1 MGPPRKDLLD
11 AVPGLRRQLRG
22 AVVLGVGEVAAT
34 IAQGLLL
41 AHAIAIGVLGL
52 DGPMLPTLLGLVA
65 AVLLRMA
72 FQATAETTGRTAGR
86 TAVAVLRE
94 RAVAAALRRAAE
106 RGDGPRSGA
115 LAAQWVHGADAVA
128 SYAGR
133 YLPAT
138 VVAGIA
144 PVLVIATVAVV
155 DPLSAGLLAFAA
167 PIVVVFLILV
177 GYRAQDAAEQR
188 HAGLALLGGHL
199 LDVLR
204 GLPTL
209 RAFGRER
216 VQAEQALKAGEHY
229 RVGTMAT
236 LREAFLSAFV
246 LEFVAM
252 LGTALVAVACG
263 IRLAQGQMEFGPAIA
278 ALVLAPEV
286 FLPLRRLGSEFHAA
300 ADAEPLLRELA
311 AAAEAPRGGTDRRE
325 TAGSGAAST
334 QNSGVTALGA
344 ATTTDAPA
352 KTDLPARTVEARDAR
367 SHDLVLD
374 RVTVRH
380 ADRRAATFDA
390 LDLRVAAGETTALV
404 GPSGSGKTTILR
416 LLLGLEAPAEGAVRC
431 GDHDLRTIDMRAW
444 HAGVAWIPQ
453 HPALLPDTLAA
464 NVRFGRDAD
473 DDAVRDALGAVG
485 LGALLRAL
493 PLGLQTALGDVDLP
507 LSAGERRRLAIARAL
522 LRDPGLV
529 IVDEPT
535 ANLDGVTA
543 ESIVAVLERLVA
555 GRTAV
560 IATHDA
566 LPLRLADR
574 VVDLGEVLERDARTR
589 VQDDL
594 PSATAAD
601 SETGSAAVTA

>member
-1 MGPPRKDLLD
+1 MGPPRRDLLD

-22 AVVLGVGEVAAT
+22 AVLLGVGEVTAT

-52 DGPMLPTLLGLVA
+52 DGRLLPTLLGLIV
-65 AVLLRMA
+65 AVLARMA

-86 TAVAVLRE
+86 NAVAVLRE
-94 RAVAAALRRAAE
+94 RAVGAALRRAAE
-106 RGDGPRSGA
+106 RSDGPRSGA
-115 LAAQWVHGADAVA
+115 VAAQWVHGADAVA
-128 SYAGR
+128 TYFGR

-144 PVLVIATVAVV
+144 PLLVIAAVAFV
-155 DPLSAGLLAFAA
+155 DPLSAGLLAFAT

-177 GYRAQDAAEQR
+177 GYRAQDAAERR

-216 VQAEQALKAGEHY
+216 VQAEQVLKAGEHY

-263 IRLAQGQMEFGPAIA
+263 IRLAQGHMEFGPAIA

-286 FLPLRRLGSEFHAA
+286 FLPLRRLGGEFHAS

-311 AAAEAPRGGTDRRE
+311 E
-325 TAGSGAAST
+325 AASGGSPGEERT
-334 QNSGVTALGA
+334 GGPAAGAEGVPYASTA
-344 ATTTDAPA
+344 APDPRA
-352 KTDLPARTVEARDAR
+352 
-367 SHDLVLD
+367 HDLTLD
-374 RVTVRH
+374 GVTVRH
-380 ADRRAATFDA
+380 ADRRAATFAA
-390 LDLRVAAGETTALV
+390 LDLRFAASETTALV

-416 LLLGLEAPAEGAVRC
+416 LLLGLETPTDGAVRC
-431 GDHDLRTIDMRAW
+431 GERDLRSVDPAAW
-444 HAGVAWIPQ
+444 HSCVAWIPQ

-473 DDAVRDALGAVG
+473 DDAVRAALDAVG
-485 LGALLRAL
+485 LGDLLRAL
-493 PLGLQTALGDVDLP
+493 PQGLATPLGDVDLP

-522 LRDPGLV
+522 LRDPRLV

-543 ESIVAVLERLVA
+543 ESIVAVLERLVS

-560 IATHDA
+560 IATHDP

-574 VVDLGEVLERDARTR
+574 VIDLGDVLDRDPR
-589 VQDDL
+589 
-594 PSATAAD
+594 
-601 SETGSAAVTA
+601 AVTA

>member
-22 AVVLGVGEVAAT
+22 AVLLGVGEVVAT
-34 IAQGLLL
+34 IAQALLM

-52 DGPMLPTLLGLVA
+52 DGPLLPTLLGLA
-65 AVLLRMA
+65 GSVLLRLA

-86 TAVAVLRE
+86 TAVAELRE
-94 RAVAAALRRAAE
+94 RAVSTALRRAAE
-106 RGDGPRSGA
+106 RGDGPRPGT

-128 SYAGR
+128 GYFGR
-133 YLPAT
+133 YLPAI

-209 RAFGRER
+209 RAFGRDR
-216 VQAEQALKAGEHY
+216 AQAAQVLKAGEHY
-229 RVGTMAT
+229 RAGTMAT

-300 ADAEPLLRELA
+300 ADAEPLLRSLA
-311 AAAEAPRGGTDRRE
+311 AAADDERRPDRAPVDDARAAGHPTPATGPT
-325 TAGSGAAST
+325 TAVIDA
-334 QNSGVTALGA
+334 
-344 ATTTDAPA
+344 DAPA
-352 KTDLPARTVEARDAR
+352 PDPAV
-367 SHDLVLD
+367 HDLTLAA
-374 RVTVRH
+374 VTVRH
-380 ADRRAATFDA
+380 PDRRAATLDAFDA
-390 LDLRVAAGETTALV
+390 TFTAGTTTALV
-404 GPSGSGKTTILR
+404 GPSGAGKTTILR
-416 LLLGLEAPAEGAVRC
+416 LLLGLEAPTAGVVAC
-431 GDHDLRTIDMRAW
+431 GGVDLATIDRAAW

-453 HPALLPDTLAA
+453 HPTLLPATLAD
-464 NVRFGRDAD
+464 NVRFGRDDAD
-473 DDAVRDALGAVG
+473 DDAVRAALDAVG
-485 LGALLRAL
+485 LGPLLRAL
-493 PLGLQTALGDVDLP
+493 PRGLATPLGDVDLP

-522 LRDPGLV
+522 LRDPRLV

-543 ESIVAVLERLVA
+543 EAIVRVLERLVR

-560 IATHDA
+560 VATHDP
-566 LPLRLADR
+566 LPLRLAGAT
-574 VVDLGEVLERDARTR
+574 VDLGAPRPSDAP
-589 VQDDL
+589 VV
-594 PSATAAD
+594 AA
-601 SETGSAAVTA
+601 

>member
-1 MGPPRKDLLD
+1 MGPPRRDLLD

-52 DGPMLPTLLGLVA
+52 DGPLLPTLLGLIA

-72 FQATAETTGRTAGR
+72 FQAAAEIRGRTAGR
-86 TAVAVLRE
+86 NAVAALRE
-94 RAVAAALRRAAE
+94 RAVAGALRRAAE

-128 SYAGR
+128 SYFGR

-138 VVAGIA
+138 VIAGIA

-155 DPLSAGLLAFAA
+155 DPLSAGLLAFAT
-167 PIVVVFLILV
+167 PIVVVFLVLV

-216 VQAEQALKAGEHY
+216 VQAEQVLKAGEHY

-263 IRLAQGQMEFGPAIA
+263 IRLAQGHMEFGPAIA

-286 FLPLRRLGSEFHAA
+286 FLPLRRLGGEFHAS

-311 AAAEAPRGGTDRRE
+311 AAAVAPADRPRRPGTTDGE
-325 TAGSGAAST
+325 LTTPAAP
-334 QNSGVTALGA
+334 ADA
-344 ATTTDAPA
+344 ATPGPVPTPADAPDPRIC
-352 KTDLPARTVEARDAR
+352 DLA
-367 SHDLVLD
+367 LD

-380 ADRRAATFDA
+380 PDRRAATLTA
-390 LDLRVAAGETTALV
+390 LDLTFGAGATTALI
-404 GPSGSGKTTILR
+404 GPSGAGKTTILR
-416 LLLGLEAPAEGAVRC
+416 LLLRLETPAEGAVRC
-431 GDHDLRTIDMRAW
+431 GERDLRSVDPRAW
-444 HAGVAWIPQ
+444 HAGAAWIPQ

-473 DDAVRDALGAVG
+473 DDAVGAALDAVG

-493 PLGLQTALGDVDLP
+493 PLGLHTPLGDVDLP
-507 LSAGERRRLAIARAL
+507 LSAGELRRLAIARAL
-522 LRDPGLV
+522 LRDPRLV

-535 ANLDGVTA
+535 ANLDAVTA

-560 IATHDA
+560 IATHDP

-574 VVDLGEVLERDARTR
+574 IVDLGDVLDRTT
-589 VQDDL
+589 V
-594 PSATAAD
+594 PA
-601 SETGSAAVTA
+601 

>member
-1 MGPPRKDLLD
+1 MGPPRRDLLD

-22 AVVLGVGEVAAT
+22 AVLLGVGEVAAT

-52 DGPMLPTLLGLVA
+52 DGSPLPTLIGLVA

-72 FQATAETTGRTAGR
+72 FQATAEITGRSAGR

-106 RGDGPRSGA
+106 RSDGPRSGA
-115 LAAQWVHGADAVA
+115 VAAQWVHGADAVA

-144 PVLVIATVAVV
+144 PVLVIATVAVL

-216 VQAEQALKAGEHY
+216 AQADQVLKAGEHY

-263 IRLAQGQMEFGPAIA
+263 IRLAQGQMAFGPAIA

-311 AAAEAPRGGTDRRE
+311 AAAGPTDASDAVGAPV
-325 TAGSGAAST
+325 TATTVPLVPPNGAAS
-334 QNSGVTALGA
+334 GPA
-344 ATTTDAPA
+344 APRRATRDDAP
-352 KTDLPARTVEARDAR
+352 DPRDQN
-367 SHDLVLD
+367 LVLD
-374 RVTVRH
+374 RVVVH
-380 ADRRAATFDA
+380 HPDRRTATFAA
-390 LDLRVAAGETTALV
+390 LDLTFAAGQTTALV

-416 LLLGLEAPAEGAVRC
+416 LLLGLQAPDDGVVRC
-431 GDHDLRTIDMRAW
+431 GERDLEAIDMHAW

-464 NVRFGRDAD
+464 NVRFGRDID
-473 DDAVRDALGAVG
+473 DDAVRAALDAVG

-493 PLGLQTALGDVDLP
+493 PSGLDTPLGDVELP

-522 LRDPGLV
+522 LRDPRLV
-529 IVDEPT
+529 LVDEPT

-543 ESIVAVLERLVA
+543 EGIVAVLERLVA
-555 GRTAV
+555 GRTTV
-560 IATHDA
+560 IATHDP

-574 VVDLGEVLERDARTR
+574 VIDLGRIRDRTT
-589 VQDDL
+589 D
-594 PSATAAD
+594 T
-601 SETGSAAVTA
+601 TAVTA

>member
-1 MGPPRKDLLD
+1 MGPPRRDLLD
-11 AVPGLRRQLRG
+11 AVPGLRRQLRC
-22 AVVLGVGEVAAT
+22 AVALGVGEVAAT
-34 IAQGLLL
+34 IAQAVLM

-52 DGPMLPTLLGLVA
+52 DGRLLPTLLGLVA
-65 AVLLRMA
+65 AVLVRMA
-72 FQATAETTGRTAGR
+72 FQATAETTGRSAGR
-86 TAVAVLRE
+86 NAVAVLRE
-94 RAVAAALRRAAE
+94 RAVGVALRRASE

-115 LAAQWVHGADAVA
+115 VAAQWVHGADAVA
-128 SYAGR
+128 TYFGR

-144 PVLVIATVAVV
+144 PLLVIAAVAFV
-155 DPLSAGLLAFAA
+155 DPLSAGLLAFAT

-216 VQAEQALKAGEHY
+216 VQAEQVLKAGDHY

-263 IRLAQGQMEFGPAIA
+263 IRLAQGHMEFGPAIA

-286 FLPLRRLGSEFHAA
+286 FLPLRRLGGEFHAS
-300 ADAEPLLRELA
+300 ADAEPLLRDLA
-311 AAAEAPRGGTDRRE
+311 AAAGTATDADAAIPAADGASVSTTSTTAAIAP
-325 TAGSGAAST
+325 
-334 QNSGVTALGA
+334 VTAV
-344 ATTTDAPA
+344 AP
-352 KTDLPARTVEARDAR
+352 DPRR
-367 SHDLVLD
+367 HDLLLD
-374 RVTVRH
+374 GVTVRH
-380 ADRRAATFDA
+380 ADRRAATFEA
-390 LDLRVAAGETTALV
+390 LDLRFTAGETTALV

-416 LLLGLEAPAEGAVRC
+416 LLLGLETPSDGGVRC
-431 GDHDLRTIDMRAW
+431 GDRDLRSVDPAAW

-453 HPALLPDTLAA
+453 HPVLLPDTLAA

-473 DDAVRDALGAVG
+473 DDAVRGALDAVG

-493 PLGLQTALGDVDLP
+493 PRGLDTPLGDVDLP

-522 LRDPGLV
+522 LRDPRLV

-543 ESIVAVLERLVA
+543 ENIVAVLERLVA

-560 IATHDA
+560 IATHDP

-574 VVDLGEVLERDARTR
+574 VVDLGDVLDSTPANPIRND
-589 VQDDL
+589 Q
-594 PSATAAD
+594 PSGT
-601 SETGSAAVTA
+601 VTA

>member
-1 MGPPRKDLLD
+1 MGPPRRDLLD

-22 AVVLGVGEVAAT
+22 AVLLGVGEVAAT

-52 DGPMLPTLLGLVA
+52 DGPLLPTLLGLAA
-65 AVLLRMA
+65 AVLARMA

-86 TAVAVLRE
+86 NAVAVLRE
-94 RAVAAALRRAAE
+94 RAVGAALRRAAE
-106 RGDGPRSGA
+106 RSDGPRSGA
-115 LAAQWVHGADAVA
+115 VAAQWVHGADAVA
-128 SYAGR
+128 TYFGR

-144 PVLVIATVAVV
+144 PLLVIAAVAFV
-155 DPLSAGLLAFAA
+155 DPLSAGLLAFAT

-216 VQAEQALKAGEHY
+216 VQAEQVLKAGDHY
-229 RVGTMAT
+229 RIGTMAT

-263 IRLAQGQMEFGPAIA
+263 IRLAQGHMEFGPAIA

-286 FLPLRRLGSEFHAA
+286 FLPLRRLGGEFHAS

-311 AAAEAPRGGTDRRE
+311 AAASGEPTDTAPIAPADGG
-325 TAGSGAAST
+325 AP
-334 QNSGVTALGA
+334 
-344 ATTTDAPA
+344 DAPGA
-352 KTDLPARTVEARDAR
+352 VRVPDPRT
-367 SHDLVLD
+367 HDLRLAA
-374 RVTVRH
+374 VTVRH
-380 ADRRAATFDA
+380 PDRRAATFEA
-390 LDLRVAAGETTALV
+390 LDLRFAASETTALV

-416 LLLGLEAPAEGAVRC
+416 LLLGLETPADGTVRC
-431 GDHDLRTIDMRAW
+431 GERDLRSVDPAAW

-473 DDAVRDALGAVG
+473 DDAVRDALDAVG
-485 LGALLRAL
+485 LGDLLRAL
-493 PLGLQTALGDVDLP
+493 PRGLATPLGDVDLP

-522 LRDPGLV
+522 LRDPRLV

-543 ESIVAVLERLVA
+543 KSIVTVLERLVD

-560 IATHDA
+560 IATHDP

-574 VVDLGEVLERDARTR
+574 IVDLGDVLDRDSPGVLA
-589 VQDDL
+589 
-594 PSATAAD
+594 
-601 SETGSAAVTA
+601 

>member
-22 AVVLGVGEVAAT
+22 TVLLGVGEVVAT

-52 DGPMLPTLLGLVA
+52 DGPLAPTLIGL
-65 AVLLRMA
+65 
-72 FQATAETTGRTAGR
+72 
-86 TAVAVLRE
+86 AVAVVVRAALQAAAETSGRSAGRRAVATLRE

-106 RGDGPRSGA
+106 HGDGPRPGA
-115 LAAQWVHGADAVA
+115 VATQWVHGADAVA
-128 SYAGR
+128 TYAGR
-133 YLPAT
+133 YLPAI
-138 VVAGIA
+138 VVSGVA
-144 PVLVIATVAVV
+144 PLLVIATVAFV
-155 DPLSAGLLAFAA
+155 DPLSAGLLAFAT
-167 PIVVVFLILV
+167 PIVVVFLVLV
-177 GYRAQDAAEQR
+177 GFRAQDAAEQR
-188 HAGLALLGGHL
+188 QAGLTLLGGHL

-216 VQAEQALKAGEHY
+216 AQAEQVRQAGDHY

-286 FLPLRRLGSEFHAA
+286 FLPLRRLGNEFHAA

-311 AAAEAPRGGTDRRE
+311 AARDPASRDDHDVARRPPRGADPDQPHVEPRPDR
-325 TAGSGAAST
+325 
-334 QNSGVTALGA
+334 
-344 ATTTDAPA
+344 APA
-352 KTDLPARTVEARDAR
+352 SDAGGTPELR
-367 SHDLVLD
+367 LD
-374 RVTVRH
+374 AVTVRH
-380 ADRRAATFDA
+380 AGRRDAA
-390 LDLRVAAGETTALV
+390 LDAVDLTFAAGRTTALV

-416 LLLGLEAPAEGAVRC
+416 LLLGLQAPTAGVVRC
-431 GDHDLRTIDMRAW
+431 DDRDLRSVDPRAW
-444 HAGVAWIPQ
+444 HDAVAWIPQ
-453 HPALLPDTLAA
+453 HPTLLPDTLRV

-473 DDAVRDALGAVG
+473 DDAVRAALDAVG
-485 LGALLRAL
+485 LGPLLRAL
-493 PLGLQTALGDVDLP
+493 PQGLDTPLGDVDLP

-522 LRDPGLV
+522 LRDPRLV
-529 IVDEPT
+529 VVDEPT
-535 ANLDGVTA
+535 ANLDTVTA
-543 ESIVAVLERLVA
+543 DQIVAVLGTLTA

-560 IATHDA
+560 IATHDP
-566 LPLRLADR
+566 LPLRIADAT
-574 VVDLGEVLERDARTR
+574 VDLGAR
-589 VQDDL
+589 
-594 PSATAAD
+594 PSGVAA
-601 SETGSAAVTA
+601 

>member
-1 MGPPRKDLLD
+1 MGPPRRDLLD

-22 AVVLGVGEVAAT
+22 AVLLGVGEVTAT

-52 DGPMLPTLLGLVA
+52 DGRLLPTLLGLIV
-65 AVLLRMA
+65 AVLARMA

-86 TAVAVLRE
+86 NAVAVLRE
-94 RAVAAALRRAAE
+94 RAVGAALRRAAE
-106 RGDGPRSGA
+106 RSDGPRSGA
-115 LAAQWVHGADAVA
+115 VAAQWVHGADAVA
-128 SYAGR
+128 TYFGR

-144 PVLVIATVAVV
+144 PLLVIAAVAFV
-155 DPLSAGLLAFAA
+155 DPLSAGLLAFAT

-216 VQAEQALKAGEHY
+216 VQAEQVLKAGEHY

-263 IRLAQGQMEFGPAIA
+263 IRLAQGHMEFGPAIA

-286 FLPLRRLGSEFHAA
+286 FLPLRRLGGEFHAS

-311 AAAEAPRGGTDRRE
+311 E
-325 TAGSGAAST
+325 AASGG
-334 QNSGVTALGA
+334 SPGEERAGGPAGPAAGAEGVPYASTA
-344 ATTTDAPA
+344 AP
-352 KTDLPARTVEARDAR
+352 DPRT
-367 SHDLVLD
+367 HDLTLD
-374 RVTVRH
+374 GVTVRH
-380 ADRRAATFDA
+380 ADRRTATFDA
-390 LDLRVAAGETTALV
+390 LDLRFAASETTALV

-416 LLLGLEAPAEGAVRC
+416 LLLGLETAADGGVRC
-431 GDHDLRTIDMRAW
+431 GEHDLRTVDMAAW

-473 DDAVRDALGAVG
+473 DDAVRAALDAVG
-485 LGALLRAL
+485 LGDLLRAL
-493 PLGLQTALGDVDLP
+493 PRGLATPLGDVDLP

-522 LRDPGLV
+522 LRDPRLV

-543 ESIVAVLERLVA
+543 ESIVAVLERLVD

-560 IATHDA
+560 IATHDP

-574 VVDLGEVLERDARTR
+574 VIDLGDVLDRDPR
-589 VQDDL
+589 
-594 PSATAAD
+594 
-601 SETGSAAVTA
+601 AVTA

>member
-1 MGPPRKDLLD
+1 MGPPRRDLLD

-22 AVVLGVGEVAAT
+22 AVLLGVGEVVAT
-34 IAQGLLL
+34 IAQALLL

-52 DGPMLPTLLGLVA
+52 DGPLLPTLLGLVA
-65 AVLLRMA
+65 AVLARMA

-86 TAVAVLRE
+86 SAVAMLRE
-94 RAVAAALRRAAE
+94 RAVETALRRAAE
-106 RGDGPRSGA
+106 RSDGPRSGA
-115 LAAQWVHGADAVA
+115 VAAQWVQGADAVA
-128 SYAGR
+128 VYFGR

-144 PVLVIATVAVV
+144 PLLVVAVVAFV
-155 DPLSAGLLAFAA
+155 DPLSAGLLAFAT

-216 VQAEQALKAGEHY
+216 VQAEQVLKAGEHY
-229 RVGTMAT
+229 LVGTMAT

-263 IRLAQGQMEFGPAIA
+263 IRLAQGHMEFGPAIA

-286 FLPLRRLGSEFHAA
+286 FLPLRRLGGEFHASA
-300 ADAEPLLRELA
+300 EAEPLLRELA
-311 AAAEAPRGGTDRRE
+311 DAADGSPGLDRVG
-325 TAGSGAAST
+325 GSGD
-334 QNSGVTALGA
+334 A
-344 ATTTDAPA
+344 ATTGGRTHPSTTAP
-352 KTDLPARTVEARDAR
+352 DPRR
-367 SHDLVLD
+367 HDLTLD
-374 RVTVRH
+374 GVAVRH
-380 ADRRAATFDA
+380 ADRRAATFEA
-390 LDLRVAAGETTALV
+390 LNLRFAAGEVTALV

-416 LLLGLEAPAEGAVRC
+416 LLLGLEAPADGSVRC
-431 GDHDLRTIDMRAW
+431 GEHDLQSVAPAAW

-473 DDAVRDALGAVG
+473 DDAVRAALDAVG
-485 LGALLRAL
+485 LGDLLRAL
-493 PLGLQTALGDVDLP
+493 PNGLATPLGDVDLP

-522 LRDPGLV
+522 LRDPRLV

-543 ESIVAVLERLVA
+543 EGIVAVLGRLVA

-560 IATHDA
+560 IATHDP

-574 VVDLGEVLERDARTR
+574 VVDLGDVLHRDG
-589 VQDDL
+589 
-594 PSATAAD
+594 AT
-601 SETGSAAVTA
+601 AVTA

>member
-1 MGPPRKDLLD
+1 
-11 AVPGLRRQLRG
+11 RG

-52 DGPMLPTLLGLVA
+52 DDRPLPTLLGLAA
-65 AVLLRMA
+65 AVLVRMA
-72 FQATAETTGRTAGR
+72 LQATAETTGRTAGR

-106 RGDGPRSGA
+106 RDDGPRSGA
-115 LAAQWVHGADAVA
+115 VAAQWVHGADAVA

-138 VVAGIA
+138 VIAGIA

-188 HAGLALLGGHL
+188 QAGLALLGGHL

-216 VQAEQALKAGEHY
+216 VQAEQVRKAGEHY

-263 IRLAQGQMEFGPAIA
+263 IRLAQGHMEFGPAIA

-286 FLPLRRLGSEFHAA
+286 FLPLRRLGSEFHAS

-311 AAAEAPRGGTDRRE
+311 DAAAEP
-325 TAGSGAAST
+325 SGDAAAHP
-334 QNSGVTALGA
+334 VA
-344 ATTTDAPA
+344 DAPDPRA
-352 KTDLPARTVEARDAR
+352 ADLTLDAA
-367 SHDLVLD
+367 V
-374 RVTVRH
+374 VRH
-380 ADRRAATFDA
+380 PDRRAATFDG
-390 LDLRVAAGETTALV
+390 LDLRFAAGATTALV

-416 LLLGLEAPAEGAVRC
+416 LLLALQSPTAGAVRC
-431 GDHDLRTIDMRAW
+431 GDVDLATVDPRAW

-473 DDAVRDALGAVG
+473 DDAVRDALAAVG
-485 LGALLRAL
+485 LGPLLRAL
-493 PLGLQTALGDVDLP
+493 PRGLDTPLGDVDLP

-522 LRDPGLV
+522 LRDPRLV
-529 IVDEPT
+529 VVDEPT
-535 ANLDGVTA
+535 ANLDSVTA

-560 IATHDA
+560 IATHDP

-574 VVDLGEVLERDARTR
+574 VVDLGEILDQT
-589 VQDDL
+589 
-594 PSATAAD
+594 
-601 SETGSAAVTA
+601 AVTA

>member
-1 MGPPRKDLLD
+1 MGPPRRDLLNV
-11 AVPGLRRQLRG
+11 VPGLRRQLRG
-22 AVVLGVGEVAAT
+22 AVLLGVGEVAAT

-41 AHAIAIGVLGL
+41 GHAIAIGVLGL
-52 DGPMLPTLLGLVA
+52 DEPLLPTLLGLTA

-72 FQATAETTGRTAGR
+72 FQATAEISGRNAGR

-94 RAVAAALRRAAE
+94 RAVGAALRRAAE
-106 RGDGPRSGA
+106 RADGPRSGA
-115 LAAQWVHGADAVA
+115 VAAQWVHGADAVA

-138 VVAGIA
+138 VIAGVA
-144 PVLVIATVAVV
+144 PVMVITTVAFV
-155 DPLSAGLLAFAA
+155 DPLSAGLLAFAT
-167 PIVVVFLILV
+167 PIVVLFLVLV
-177 GYRAQDAAEQR
+177 GFRAQDAAEQR

-216 VQAEQALKAGEHY
+216 VQADQVQKAGDHY

-252 LGTALVAVACG
+252 LGVALVAVACG

-286 FLPLRRLGSEFHAA
+286 FLPLRRLGNEFHAS

-311 AAAEAPRGGTDRRE
+311 DAATAARDDDRVASGPRGAGCSDRSDADPRTD
-325 TAGSGAAST
+325 
-334 QNSGVTALGA
+334 
-344 ATTTDAPA
+344 
-352 KTDLPARTVEARDAR
+352 DLT
-367 SHDLVLD
+367 LD
-374 RVTVRH
+374 RVAVRH
-380 ADRRAATFDA
+380 PGRRRATFDA
-390 LDLRVAAGETTALV
+390 LDLRFAAGETTALV

-416 LLLGLEAPAEGAVRC
+416 LLLGLQTTADGAVRC
-431 GDHDLRTIDMRAW
+431 GDRDLGTVDSRTW
-444 HAGVAWIPQ
+444 HAGVVWIPQ
-453 HPALLPDTLAA
+453 HPALLPDTLGA
-464 NVRFGRDAD
+464 NVRFGRQAD
-473 DDAVRDALGAVG
+473 DDAVCEALDAVG
-485 LGALLRAL
+485 LGALMRAL
-493 PLGLQTALGDVDLP
+493 PRGLQTPLGDVDLP

-522 LRDPGLV
+522 LRDPKLV
-529 IVDEPT
+529 VVDEPT

-543 ESIVAVLERLVA
+543 ESIVTVLEQLVA

-560 IATHDA
+560 IATHDP

-574 VVDLGEVLERDARTR
+574 VIDLGEVL
-589 VQDDL
+589 DL
-594 PSATAAD
+594 DATAVNA
-601 SETGSAAVTA
+601 

>member
-1 MGPPRKDLLD
+1 MGPPRRDLLD

-52 DGPMLPTLLGLVA
+52 DDPLLPTLLGLVT

-72 FQATAETTGRTAGR
+72 FQATAETSGRTAGR

-94 RAVAAALRRAAE
+94 RAVGAALRRAAE
-106 RGDGPRSGA
+106 RSDGPRSGA
-115 LAAQWVHGADAVA
+115 VATQWVHGADAVA
-128 SYAGR
+128 VYAGR

-144 PVLVIATVAVV
+144 PLLVIATVAFV

-216 VQAEQALKAGEHY
+216 VQAEQVRKAGEHY

-236 LREAFLSAFV
+236 LREAFLSSFV

-263 IRLAQGQMEFGPAIA
+263 IRLAQGHMEFGPAIA

-311 AAAEAPRGGTDRRE
+311 AAADAPTVDASAADAVRLA
-325 TAGSGAAST
+325 TADATSTPDPGLAAPDAGA
-334 QNSGVTALGA
+334 GP
-344 ATTTDAPA
+344 ATTVASSDP
-352 KTDLPARTVEARDAR
+352 RD
-367 SHDLVLD
+367 HDLTLD
-374 RVTVRH
+374 GVTVRH
-380 ADRRAATFDA
+380 PGRRSATLDA
-390 LDLRVAAGETTALV
+390 LDLRFVAGETTALV

-416 LLLGLEAPAEGAVRC
+416 LLLALEAPTEGAVRC
-431 GDHDLRTIDMRAW
+431 GDVDLRTVDPAAW

-453 HPALLPDTLAA
+453 HPALLPDSLAA
-464 NVRFGRDAD
+464 NVRFGQDAD
-473 DDAVRDALGAVG
+473 DDAVRTALDAVG
-485 LGALLRAL
+485 LGDLLRAL
-493 PLGLQTALGDVDLP
+493 PHGLDTRLGDVDLP

-522 LRDPGLV
+522 LRDPRLV

-535 ANLDGVTA
+535 ANLDGITA
-543 ESIVAVLERLVA
+543 ESIVAVLERLIA

-560 IATHDA
+560 IATHDP

-574 VVDLGEVLERDARTR
+574 TVDLGDIHDA
-589 VQDDL
+589 DA
-594 PSATAAD
+594 PSAST
-601 SETGSAAVTA
+601 TPAVIA